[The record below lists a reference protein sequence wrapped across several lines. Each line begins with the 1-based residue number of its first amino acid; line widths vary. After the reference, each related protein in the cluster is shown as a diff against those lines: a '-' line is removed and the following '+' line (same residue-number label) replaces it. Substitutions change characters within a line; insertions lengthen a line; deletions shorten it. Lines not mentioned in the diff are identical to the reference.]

1 MDAANEYGP
10 FGERTKLLAGA
21 ISAMNG
27 HGVAV
32 GIGEGE
38 GETEWP
44 IERCD
49 QDRDSGENHCIVQ
62 ILRVVR
68 LQPDG
73 HTPPEV
79 LDSLKIDERLPDSE
93 RDGLRGEDHGA
104 LGARSTDEAKV
115 LGVEGCGSF
124 QIANLERD

>member
-1 MDAANEYGP
+1 
-10 FGERTKLLAGA
+10 
-21 ISAMNG
+21 MNS

-32 GIGEGE
+32 GIGKGE
-38 GETEWP
+38 RTTERS

-62 ILRVVR
+62 ILGIVR

-79 LDSLKIDERLPDSE
+79 LDSIKIDERVPESE
-93 RDGLRGEDHGA
+93 RDGLGSEDHGVVRTHR
-104 LGARSTDEAKV
+104 GTNEAKV
-115 LGVEGCGSF
+115 LGVEGCGSL
-124 QIANLERD
+124 QIANLESDEVRAECGHWVSISVSGIR

>member
-1 MDAANEYGP
+1 
-10 FGERTKLLAGA
+10 
-21 ISAMNG
+21 MNS

-38 GETEWP
+38 GDTETP

-62 ILRVVR
+62 ILRIVR

-79 LDSLKIDERLPDSE
+79 LDSLKIDEWLPHGE
-93 RDGLRGEDHGA
+93 RDRLRGEYHRVVRTH
-104 LGARSTDEAKV
+104 LSTGEAKV
-115 LGVEGCGSF
+115 LGVEAAEASRSRTWRAMKSGPSAVIGCP
-124 QIANLERD
+124 LL

>member
-1 MDAANEYGP
+1 M
-10 FGERTKLLAGA
+10 K
-21 ISAMNG
+21 S

-38 GETEWP
+38 GETERS

-49 QDRDSGENHCIVQ
+49 QDRDSGANHCIVQ

-79 LDSLKIDERLPDSE
+79 LDSLKIDEWFPPANAMGSVANTTAWS
-93 RDGLRGEDHGA
+93 GLA
-104 LGARSTDEAKV
+104 
-115 LGVEGCGSF
+115 
-124 QIANLERD
+124 

>member
-1 MDAANEYGP
+1 M
-10 FGERTKLLAGA
+10 K
-21 ISAMNG
+21 S

-38 GETEWP
+38 GETERSV
-44 IERCD
+44 ERCD

-62 ILRVVR
+62 ILRIIR

-79 LDSLKIDERLPDSE
+79 LDSLKIDERLPHGE
-93 RDGLRGEDHGA
+93 CDGLRGKYHRVVRTR
-104 LGARSTDEAKV
+104 LGTGEAKV
-115 LGVEGCGSF
+115 RAVKGCGSL
-124 QIANLERD
+124 QIANLESDEVWAECGDWVSISVRGIG